1 MPAAMRPDDP
11 RHTTLSSPDVDD
23 HDGKVAY
30 AIAGSPLLDSCA
42 RYQYAQGIED
52 NNLMASTEDYFLNE
66 DALQEGSPQ
75 GILERGEDAAL
86 PPLLIIQGTAD
97 MNIPM
102 SMPHAFVESYR
113 AAGGSVELEE
123 YPDMPHDFIL
133 RVGKETDHALG
144 VAKPFVAQQLTAS
157 TFATPAD

>member
-66 DALQEGSPQ
+66 DALQEGSPR

-86 PPLLIIQGTAD
+86 PPLLIIQGTVGHEHPD
-97 MNIPM
+97 
-102 SMPHAFVESYR
+102 VD
-113 AAGGSVELEE
+113 AAR
-123 YPDMPHDFIL
+123 L
-133 RVGKETDHALG
+133 RRVLPRNWRQRGA
-144 VAKPFVAQQLTAS
+144 
-157 TFATPAD
+157 